1 MKNITVSITD
11 LQHRRIRIW
20 AAQRNCSASFIV
32 RRVLED
38 LPKVARALQALNAYE
53 LEKMGIRPNPESQA
67 LVDFLKPVPRNKKLT
82 QLNPA
87 KTNIRKQPTQDQP
100 VTFAIVAKEDTVI
113 DCGTVREPRRRQ
125 ALNPSPAVSTPIPA
139 WQSAD
144 RPRLLFSAEDRAAGT
159 PGDR

>member
-53 LEKMGIRPNPESQA
+53 LEKMGIRPTPENKA
-67 LVDFLKPVPRNKKLT
+67 LVDFLKPVPRNKKLGEFETPKANNLETT
-82 QLNPA
+82 Q
-87 KTNIRKQPTQDQP
+87 
-100 VTFAIVAKEDTVI
+100 VTSS
-113 DCGTVREPRRRQ
+113 G
-125 ALNPSPAVSTPIPA
+125 
-139 WQSAD
+139 
-144 RPRLLFSAEDRAAGT
+144 
-159 PGDR
+159 